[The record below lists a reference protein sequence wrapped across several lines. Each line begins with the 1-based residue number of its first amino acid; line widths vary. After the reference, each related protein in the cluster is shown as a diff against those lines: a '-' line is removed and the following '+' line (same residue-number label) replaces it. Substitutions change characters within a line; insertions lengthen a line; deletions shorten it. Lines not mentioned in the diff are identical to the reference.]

1 MDIEYVLV
9 GILTGLIRRSRFDFD
24 VLVFPRSQKVI
35 VRPKSPINLNYMS
48 VHHSLVIDTETRKYS
63 SIILF
68 CPKVT
73 GRQLHKGNC
82 TQLEMK
88 QRKELRGESRRD
100 CNIQQCHIV
109 ETLVFL
115 TFNPELLSL
124 RSTCP

>member
-9 GILTGLIRRSRFDFD
+9 GILTGLIRRSHFDFD

>member
-1 MDIEYVLV
+1 MNIEYVLV
-9 GILTGLIRRSRFDFD
+9 GILTGLIRLSHFDFD

-48 VHHSLVIDTETRKYS
+48 VHHSRVIDTETRKYS

-68 CPKVT
+68 CPKVI
-73 GRQLHKGNC
+73 GRPLHKGNC
-82 TQLEMK
+82 TQLEMTR
-88 QRKELRGESRRD
+88 RKEFRGESRRD
-100 CNIQQCHIV
+100 WSIQQCHIV

-115 TFNPELLSL
+115 TFNSELLSL